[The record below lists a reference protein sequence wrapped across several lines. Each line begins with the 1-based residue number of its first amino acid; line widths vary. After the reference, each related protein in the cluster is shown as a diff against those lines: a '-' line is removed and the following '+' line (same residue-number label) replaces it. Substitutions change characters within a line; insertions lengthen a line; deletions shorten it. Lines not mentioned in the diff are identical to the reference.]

1 MKILFTSK
9 KQIILNIITI
19 LLISIFLFFTFSVPH
34 SFAIELVEN
43 SVMSDELMSK
53 ISNITKNKEKPST
66 MDLQLVLLQRFWIS

>member
-43 SVMSDELMSK
+43 SIMSDELMSK
-53 ISNITKNKEKPST
+53 ISNITKNKEKI
-66 MDLQLVLLQRFWIS
+66 V